1 MSARVT
7 DATPADLAIVRDLF
21 DEYAASL
28 EIDLCFQGFA
38 EERATLPGRYAPPD
52 GGLWLG
58 WVDDGAVGC
67 VALRPLDRQV
77 CEIKRLY
84 VRPDARRTGLG
95 RLLAETV
102 LARAAACGYE
112 RVCLD
117 TLPSMRGAIALY
129 RALGFAEIEPY
140 YDNPVVGALFLGR
153 SLDER
158 SKKGFRPDDTTRGT
172 DARADASPRD
182 HREAP

>member
-1 MSARVT
+1 MTSTRVS
-7 DATPADLAIVRDLF
+7 DAAANDLAIVGALF

-28 EIDLCFQGFA
+28 DIDLCFQGFA
-38 EERATLPGRYAPPD
+38 EERATLPGRYVPPR

-58 WVDDGAVGC
+58 RVGDRAAGC
-67 VALRPLDRQV
+67 IALRPLGSGV

-84 VRPDARRTGLG
+84 VRPAFRNTGLG
-95 RLLAETV
+95 RMLAETAI
-102 LARAAACGYE
+102 ARAVASDCE

-129 RALGFAEIEPY
+129 RSLGFAEIEPY

-153 SLDER
+153 KLE
-158 SKKGFRPDDTTRGT
+158 P
-172 DARADASPRD
+172 
-182 HREAP
+182 